1 MKKLLVT
8 LVVLAGLLAVADVA
22 AEGVAESELEARL
35 AAEIPGATGVSA
47 RISSFP
53 FLGRLLSSGRVA
65 EVDAQA
71 RGLEVEGLD
80 LEVVSVDLDGVTLDR
95 RLLWDDQ
102 RVAVTDIDHGRVRAE
117 VTQAALSERLGVDV
131 RLEAGRASVTVAGR
145 RITAELAVRD
155 GRLVVGG
162 AGLSL
167 PALDVVAPLLPCI
180 ADAEIVPGRV
190 LLTCDFTEVP
200 EELRQAVSRDL

>member
-8 LVVLAGLLAVADVA
+8 LVVLGGLLAVADVVA
-22 AEGVAESELEARL
+22 EDVAEGELETRL
-35 AAEIPGATGVSA
+35 AAEIPEASGVSA

-53 FLGRLLSSGRVA
+53 FLGRLLTSGRVA

-80 LEVVSVDLDGVTLDR
+80 LDVVAVDLDGVTLDR
-95 RLLWDDQ
+95 TLLWDDQ

-117 VTQAALSERLGVDV
+117 VTQAALSQRLGVDV
-131 RLEAGRASVTVAGR
+131 RLESGRASVTVAGR
-145 RITAELAVRD
+145 RITAELSVRD
-155 GRLVVGG
+155 GRLIVGG

-200 EELRQAVSRDL
+200 EELRAAVDL

>member
-1 MKKLLVT
+1 MKKAVVT
-8 LVVLAGLLAVADVA
+8 LVLLGGLLAGTDVVAEA
-22 AEGVAESELEARL
+22 LAESELEARL
-35 AAEIPGATGVSA
+35 ESEMPGASGVSA

-53 FLGRLLSSGRVA
+53 FLGRLLTSGRVA

-71 RGLEVEGLD
+71 RELEVEGLD
-80 LEVVSVDLDGVTLDR
+80 LDVVSVDLDGVTLDR
-95 RLLWDDQ
+95 RILWDDQ

-117 VTQAALSERLGVDV
+117 VTQAALSARLGVDV

-145 RITAELAVRD
+145 RITAELAVRN

-162 AGLSL
+162 AGIDL
-167 PALDVVAPLLPCI
+167 PPLEVVAPLLPCI